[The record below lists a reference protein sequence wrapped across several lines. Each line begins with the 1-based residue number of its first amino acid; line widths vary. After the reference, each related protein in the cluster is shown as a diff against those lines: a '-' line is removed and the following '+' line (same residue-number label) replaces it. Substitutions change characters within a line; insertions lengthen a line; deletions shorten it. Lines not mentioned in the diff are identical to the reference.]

1 MEEVAQVVVVP
12 MQVVLM
18 QVDMVVVLEA
28 VKEVPTEGITLE
40 RMSKF
45 LNFVVIMSL
54 KPKRHYIQLYEVD
67 AQKKPTIFVVI

>member
-1 MEEVAQVVVVP
+1 MVVVP

-18 QVDMVVVLEA
+18 QVDMVVVVVLEA
-28 VKEVPTEGITLE
+28 VKEVATEGITLE